1 MHLLARTKLL
11 TRPSPIAYS
20 VCCMGLALCLV
31 VFPGVALGQAGT
43 AEAQDSHAAKQAR
56 AFKEFSDL
64 VQQYVELR
72 KKLEVSLPALGP
84 KEPQEKIV
92 ERRKALAGIIKE
104 ARAAAK
110 RGDIFT
116 PEIAEELRHLIR
128 KELQGLKGSVP
139 RKTIR
144 QGEPLRS
151 RRLRVNDTYP
161 EALPVTTVPPTL
173 LLKLPQLP
181 QEVAYRIVGRDLI
194 LLDIEANLILDFIH
208 EALPK

>member
-1 MHLLARTKLL
+1 M
-11 TRPSPIAYS
+11 
-20 VCCMGLALCLV
+20 LCLV
-31 VFPGVALGQAGT
+31 AFPAAMYGQV
-43 AEAQDSHAAKQAR
+43 QAAKPQEPQTAKQER
-56 AFKEFSDL
+56 SFEEFAQL

-72 KKLEVSLPALGP
+72 KRLEASLPALGP

-92 ERRKALAGIIKE
+92 ERSKALAGIIKE
-104 ARAAAK
+104 ERAAAK

-173 LLKLPQLP
+173 LLTLPQLP